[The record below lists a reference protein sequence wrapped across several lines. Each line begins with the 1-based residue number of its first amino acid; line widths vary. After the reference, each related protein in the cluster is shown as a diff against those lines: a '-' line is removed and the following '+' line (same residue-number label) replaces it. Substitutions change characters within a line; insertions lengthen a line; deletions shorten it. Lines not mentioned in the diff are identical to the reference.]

1 MDDLP
6 GILKVMRERQAVG
19 DAPLFPAPRDA
30 ASPVDR
36 DTLASWLRRAEKIA
50 GVPRLEHDSFH
61 SLRRKWSTERKHLPD
76 VDVAKAGGWRS
87 IMTMKRA
94 YQQADEACV
103 LEAVLD
109 PRRLREG
116 SAP

>member
-1 MDDLP
+1 MALGGLLP
-6 GILKVMRERQAVG
+6 CADGAACPVVWPG
-19 DAPLFPAPRDA
+19 GCCVPAWPAGWLARFNAYRA
-30 ASPVDR
+30 A
-36 DTLASWLRRAEKIA
+36 A

-61 SLRRKWSTERKHLPD
+61 GLRRKWSTERKHLPG

-94 YQQADEACV
+94 YQQADEVGV

-109 PRRLREG
+109 PRRLREQG
-116 SAP
+116 A